1 MENTTEFINII
12 FITLFII
19 LDIIKGFLPSVDI
32 ISGIT
37 ILVLS
42 LGVVFLVMKL
52 IEKEIIFKSFLLF
65 LLFVS
70 FFIFI
75 RNLEIIDEVTFY
87 LSSLSLG
94 IIFLLASS
102 AFISWD
108 EDSEYCV

>member
-12 FITLFII
+12 LITLFII
-19 LDIIKGFLPSVDI
+19 LDIIKSLLPSMDI
-32 ISGIT
+32 ISGIS

-42 LGVVFLVMKL
+42 LGVVFLMMKL

-70 FFIFI
+70 FFVFI
-75 RNLEIIDEVTFY
+75 RNLEIINEVTFY

-94 IIFLLASS
+94 ILFLLVMS